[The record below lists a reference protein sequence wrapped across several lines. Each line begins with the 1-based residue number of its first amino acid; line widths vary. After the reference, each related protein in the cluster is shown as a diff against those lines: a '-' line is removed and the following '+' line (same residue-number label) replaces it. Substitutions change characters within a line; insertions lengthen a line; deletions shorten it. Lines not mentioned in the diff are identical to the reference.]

1 MPLVKGT
8 RKILCICS
16 VVTVL
21 FFMGGKTAAQTA
33 KKEEI
38 IMFTKYD
45 NRLEFHLFNNE
56 TFFINDPKSPV
67 QISKVKARHTPK
79 RAAKLAQSMHRYM
92 KLGDQSRI
100 RELSREGLKITIDAE
115 GPKAVAVK
123 FGVIAYDAFKEYL
136 GGLTAV
142 TMDPPGSGMV
152 WNFRPAYL
160 FKFKKYGVVAVY
172 VRQARLNNG
181 KIWNFSPDVVLKEIS
196 KRYKKLTKEQL
207 LKTE

>member
-1 MPLVKGT
+1 MLRTKHIK
-8 RKILCICS
+8 KICCVCS
-16 VVTVL
+16 AFAILL
-21 FFMGGKTAAQTA
+21 FIGGEAAAQA
-33 KKEEI
+33 GKKEEI
-38 IMFTKYD
+38 TLHTKYGTPFE
-45 NRLEFHLFNNE
+45 LHFFYNE
-56 TFFINDPKSPV
+56 TFYVNDQKAPV
-67 QISKVKARHTPK
+67 QISKVVARHIPE
-79 RAAKLAQSMHRYM
+79 RVAELARSMRRYM
-92 KLGDQSRI
+92 ERADQDNLRA
-100 RELSREGLKITIDAE
+100 LSREGLKITIDAE

-172 VRQARLNNG
+172 VRQARLKNG